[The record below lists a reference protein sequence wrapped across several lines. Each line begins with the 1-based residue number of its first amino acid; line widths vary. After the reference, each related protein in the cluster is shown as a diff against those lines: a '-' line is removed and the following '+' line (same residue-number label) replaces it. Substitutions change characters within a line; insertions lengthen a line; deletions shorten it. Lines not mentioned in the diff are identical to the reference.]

1 MKYIARSKAI
11 AARALGGEMII
22 MSAKDATLFSLN
34 DVGTVIWQSADGRT
48 PLGEIVERAVCA
60 EFEVAPEE
68 ALRDAEEFVAELA
81 AHGLMVVSDQPIAG
95 DPR

>member
-11 AARALGGEMII
+11 AARALGGEMIV

-34 DVGTVIWQSADGRT
+34 DVGTVIWQSADGQT

-60 EFEVAPEE
+60 EFEVASDE
-68 ALRDAEEFVAELA
+68 ALRDAEEFVEQLA
-81 AHGLMVVSDQPIAG
+81 QHGLLVVSDQPISG
-95 DPR
+95 DAR